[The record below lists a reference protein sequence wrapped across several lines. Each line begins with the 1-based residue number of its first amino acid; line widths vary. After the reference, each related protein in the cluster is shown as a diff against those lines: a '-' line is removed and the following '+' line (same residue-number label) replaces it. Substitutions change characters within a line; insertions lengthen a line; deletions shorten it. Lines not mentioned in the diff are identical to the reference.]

1 MTDIESLVGCSESD
15 CDTCPA
21 GGSTISKVRTATAGT
36 KGSATKSRTLL
47 LGATTNNARKTTED
61 VFAQIILCSESS
73 KENLG
78 MPKYAHLHLKISQ
91 TVCNAIFLCKVTS
104 QLPTDNHNVQ
114 VLIKSWHKFWKP
126 LYVKFS

>member
-1 MTDIESLVGCSESD
+1 MTYIESLVWCSESD

-21 GGSTISKVRTATAGT
+21 GGGGSTICKVRTTATAGT
-36 KGSATKSRTLL
+36 KGTKSRTLL
-47 LGATTNNARKTTED
+47 LGATSNARKTTED

-104 QLPTDNHNVQ
+104 QQPPRLD
-114 VLIKSWHKFWKP
+114 
-126 LYVKFS
+126 